1 MHLARSCMSKI
12 LAIVPAYNEE
22 QCIKNTI
29 CEFTTSAHGVDY
41 LIINDGSHDDTEAI
55 CKREGFNYVSLP
67 INCGL
72 ACGFQAGM
80 KYARDHGYEAAVQ
93 FDADGQHIPSYISD
107 MYDALTHEHADIVI
121 GARTGKDRPSGAR
134 GLGSQLISVLI
145 RLVAHI
151 SLQDPTSGFRMFNRR
166 YIEMYADGFDLA
178 PEPDA
183 LAYFA
188 RAGAR
193 IVEVPVKM
201 RERQGGSSYFDL
213 PHIISYMSRT
223 CMSILLFQ
231 WFR

>member
-1 MHLARSCMSKI
+1 MSRI

-29 CEFTTSAHGVDY
+29 DELRHAAPEADY
-41 LIINDGSHDDTEAI
+41 IIVNDGSRDDTEAI
-55 CKREGFNYVSLP
+55 CAREGFNYLSLP

-72 ACGFQAGM
+72 TAGFQTGM
-80 KYARDHGYEAAVQ
+80 KYALAHNYDAVVQ
-93 FDADGQHIPSYISD
+93 FDADGQHIPDYIPT
-107 MYDALTHEHADIVI
+107 MYTAMCEQHADIVI
-121 GARTGKDRPSGAR
+121 AARMGKDRPRGAR
-134 GLGSQLISVLI
+134 GMGSKLISRLI

-151 SLQDPTSGFRMFNRR
+151 SLTDPTSGMRMFNKR
-166 YIEMYADGFDLA
+166 YIRLYAEAFDLA

-188 RAGAR
+188 RGGAR
-193 IVEVPVKM
+193 IIEVPVKM